1 MASNQVTVS
10 ALASNQ
16 VSMPALGRPFTLG
29 MLYDARKD
37 ELCTGI
43 TLWDRKTI
51 DEKKIT
57 RPEKASIFK
66 VTASDSIEE
75 KSSLMD
81 INASLKASF
90 LGGLIEVGGSA
101 KYLNDHKKFKN
112 QSRVTLQ
119 YKATTRFEQLSV
131 SQQQV
136 KLAEL
141 PDKFVATHVVTGI
154 LYGAN
159 AFFVFDS
166 ERLDVSSTQ
175 KIEGH
180 MQAAIRKI
188 PSFSLEG
195 EVDAKLSDEEK
206 AATKKF
212 SCKFYGDF
220 ILPSNPATFKDAVKT
235 YMQLPNLLGNKEENA
250 VPVKVWLTPLS
261 YEVSLGL
268 LRKAQDALEDMKE
281 IEMRCN
287 DALEDEI
294 VDKFPEIK
302 HKVRG
307 FRDLCNNYTTKL
319 QETMKEKFPAI
330 KAGKEDGR
338 SVEKLLDDREKSPF
352 SHKNLD
358 MWLEREINI
367 IRSCVGMMDGTGI
380 KIVQHQSELEKEV
393 LTPGVDHTLCFAFTS
408 LGTADPYLKEMENYL
423 CSLGSQR
430 DKNVTAPAEDQW
442 YSSAEAVAKV
452 RAMAEEFSNLAKGL
466 KKSSRFRFLVAVL
479 PDKDQKGAAIYHY
492 KGGSLQ
498 PGRFSKPEIRD
509 VKTVTD
515 RRDLLWYATDLTLD
529 PDTANYRL
537 ILSQENKKATRG
549 VKQSYPD
556 LPQRFDECPQ
566 VLCKEGLNGIHYW
579 EVEWSNAAAGGE
591 EFAVGVAYDES
602 PRKGNNAVA
611 GLGNNVYSW
620 CFGWSQGLFKAWYKG
635 VVWRDRVPP
644 TGCKFGVFLNCPA
657 GTLSFY
663 SVSSNALRHLYTFQ
677 ATFTQ
682 PLYPGLW
689 VNCSYVAL
697 SPTV

>member
-1 MASNQVTVS
+1 
-10 ALASNQ
+10 
-16 VSMPALGRPFTLG
+16 
-29 MLYDARKD
+29 MLS
-37 ELCTGI
+37 I

-57 RPEKASIFK
+57 RPEKFSTFE
-66 VTASDSIEE
+66 VTTSDSIEE

-90 LGGLIEVGGSA
+90 LSGLIEIGGSA

-119 YKATTRFEQLSV
+119 YKAKTRFEQLSV
-131 SQQQV
+131 SQQEV
-136 KLAEL
+136 ENMHMAAL
-141 PDKFVATHVVTGI
+141 PDKFSATHMVTGI

-166 ERLDVSSTQ
+166 ERLDVNSTQ

-195 EVDAKLSDEEK
+195 EVDVKLSDEEK

-220 ILPSNPATFKDAVKT
+220 ILPSNPATFEDAVKT
-235 YMQLPNLLGNKEENA
+235 YMQLPSLLGEKEENA

-261 YEVSLGL
+261 YYTSTAETVKGEVCLGL

-302 HKVRG
+302 HKVKG
-307 FRDLCNNYTTKL
+307 FRDLCNDYTTKL

-330 KAGKEDGR
+330 CGGEEDDG
-338 SVEKLLDDREKSPF
+338 SVEKLLDDKEKSPF
-352 SHKNLD
+352 SYKNLD
-358 MWLEREINI
+358 MWLDNTEREINI
-367 IRSCVGMMDGTGI
+367 IWSCVAMMDGTGI
-380 KIVQHQSELEKEV
+380 KIVQHQSKLEREV
-393 LTPGVDHTLCFAFTS
+393 LTPGVEHTLCFAFTS
-408 LGTADPYLKEMENYL
+408 LETADPYLKEMENYL
-423 CSLGSQR
+423 CSHGSQS

-452 RAMAEEFSNLAKGL
+452 RAIAEEFGNLAKGL

-529 PDTANYRL
+529 PDTANYHL

-549 VKQSYPD
+549 EKQSYPI

-579 EVEWSNAAAGGE
+579 EVERSNAAAGGE
-591 EFAVGVAYDES
+591 EFAVGVAYDEC
-602 PRKGNNAVA
+602 PRKGTSNVA

-620 CFGWSQGLFKAWYKG
+620 CSGWSQGYFKAWYNG
-635 VVWRDRVPP
+635 EALSDPVP
-644 TGCKFGVFLNCPA
+644 TARCNKFGVFLNCPA
-657 GTLSFY
+657 GTVSFY
-663 SVSSNALRHLYTFQ
+663 SVSSNTLRHLYTFQ
-677 ATFTQ
+677 ARFTE
-682 PLYPGLW
+682 PLFPGFW
-689 VNCSYVAL
+689 INCGYAAL